1 MGINRYI
8 NSIKGKS
15 STKKRMSPSGIYT
28 LHFKHT
34 RRQRFLLRRNQE
46 KNSLKSDTPSQS
58 LILQFLNLS
67 KKRSTGEKVSVENDT
82 TKGCLRRH
90 PSLVCQKGLEA
101 ILQLLTDYSTVSVCR
116 TYTAVLDLLSVFG
129 SVALDKPVYV
139 RLFWTPACLVLSG
152 TRHFRN
158 F

>member
-1 MGINRYI
+1 
-8 NSIKGKS
+8 
-15 STKKRMSPSGIYT
+15 MSPSGIYT